1 MSITTAKLRESPYN
15 QAPPAVLTDVIYWPN
30 GRGETPCS
38 AAYKAALDE
47 QERIKPEG
55 VNLDDLSPEAYQRW
69 NLLDCELMTMQ
80 ASGQHLGPSVA
91 Y

>member
-1 MSITTAKLRESPYN
+1 MSITTAKLHESPYN
-15 QAPPAVLTDVIYWPN
+15 QAPPAVLTDAIYWPN
-30 GRGETPCS
+30 GRGETLCS

-55 VNLDDLSPEAYQRW
+55 ASFDNLTPEDYQRW
-69 NLLDCELMTMQ
+69 NVLDCELLTMQ
-80 ASGQHLGPSVA
+80 ASGQHLGPSVT